1 MSTPTFDSLRQTLQ
15 HLRRR
20 RSNLYLL
27 KVSSLF
33 AIALASLLLASS
45 LAGLWLDPGK
55 TGAIILFLLTALCG
69 IGLLA
74 GFVVTLRRRHTDDR
88 VLAHYVEDRIPDF
101 EQRLLTSLEFTEED
115 LRNGRA
121 GVSQQFIQQLWQDA
135 QVHVQQQQHEVET
148 VTPARESWISF
159 ASAVA
164 VVAIVAVLFVSSES
178 LLRSGSRLAWPFAIT
193 EPLTVV
199 EFFADIEI
207 SVEPGNID
215 MQRGDSVTIIAR
227 VTNATPD
234 AINLRLQD
242 DNVNWRDVSM
252 SRDGSGSDSASYSYF
267 IPSLDEDTTYY
278 IAFNERGEQSSPQY
292 QISLFDL
299 PQIEQIDLA
308 FDYPEYTQIEDIT
321 EEDSGDMV
329 VPEGTVVD
337 LTIQFNKA
345 IETAL
350 LEFEESYSDDDEDAT
365 SAAPPYENLQLSL
378 DGNIGT
384 ARFTVTQD
392 GVYRIQATDFS
403 GLESQAPLDY
413 FIRAIEDTPPELALQ
428 RPGRDQEVMPLEEV
442 VLEIDASDDYGLSEF
457 TLNYSVV
464 GSDEVEVDFLT
475 EPNARSISGNE
486 LIYLED
492 LDVEPGDFVSYFLTL
507 ADNNS
512 LEGPAEVISDIYFLQ
527 IIPTDQEFRRNPAG
541 GGGGGG
547 GGGQGGDSSALVSVQ
562 KDIIAATWK
571 LRNRQSQVSPEEF
584 GSDAEIIAESQREA
598 TSRARRSIDR
608 LAERLNFSDDTYDA
622 AVENL
627 SLAIEQMNTAAGEL
641 EQEQVTSALQPEQ
654 LALQYILKA
663 EASINRTNISMQQQG
678 GGGGGGGAQQE
689 REDLRELFEME
700 MGQLENRYETPNSP
714 GGGGG
719 QNQEEVDKLEE
730 LARRQEGL
738 TRAQRNLAR
747 REDQMTEEQKRREL
761 ERLMRQQ
768 EQLSREVAQ
777 LAQQMSRGQQN
788 SQSSSQSG
796 SQSQSQSQASSASGS
811 AGGQQQDSAIQRA
824 AQQMQEAAESDSAS
838 IAAARSQKAL
848 ENLRQQ
854 QEQLSQ
860 QGERSVNQLAQNL
873 SQRGQQL
880 LQQQRQL
887 QEQIAQT
894 SRQQGLG
901 QTRQSV
907 RNDESL
913 QALIEAQQQ
922 QQRDLEEI
930 EDMLR
935 AIIARGS
942 NEDQRLMSQAQEASR
957 ELRPI
962 REEMSTSSRVLRNGM
977 VNLAVDIEEE
987 IEGQIEEL
995 ASSLAALDPSN
1006 QSSGSD
1012 QIQQAAQDA
1021 ESLREQIESLEQQ
1034 ALAFNEAGQQGA
1046 GGNGATPSLREMREQ
1061 LQRSQQLAQSLQ
1073 NQLQEQARSGGQQ
1086 PGGQQAGGQQ
1096 PGGQQSGGQQQSGQP
1111 GQSGQAGGRGGR
1123 QQIGGARGDGQE
1135 RPGIGGSVTT
1145 DGGNLPWGNAR
1156 SIRQQLTQQDIED
1169 FINQPELFRQLL
1181 QPILELEGALR
1192 AQAELDNI
1200 NNKLYATFDE
1210 EVPEAY
1216 RELVEEYY
1224 RVLSESQGS
1233 GSSIQ

>member
-45 LAGLWLDPGK
+45 LLGLWLDPGK
-55 TGAIILFLLTALCG
+55 TGSIGLFLITSLCG

-164 VVAIVAVLFVSSES
+164 VVAMVVVLFVTSDS
-178 LLRSGSRLAWPFAIT
+178 LLRSGARLAWPFAIS
-193 EPLTVV
+193 EPLTVA
-199 EFFADIEI
+199 EFFPDIEI

-267 IPSLDEDTTYY
+267 IPALDEETTYY

-350 LEFEESYSDDDEDAT
+350 LEFEESYREEDEEA
-365 SAAPPYENLQLSL
+365 ANAPPAYEDLQLSL

-442 VLEIDASDDYGLSEF
+442 VLEVDASDDYGLSEF

-492 LDVEPGDFVSYFLTL
+492 LGVEPGDFVSYFLTL
-507 ADNNS
+507 ADNNT
-512 LEGPAEVISDIYFLQ
+512 LAGPAEVISDIYFLQ
-527 IIPTDQEFRRNPAG
+527 IIPTDQEFRRNPAGG

-584 GSDAEIIAESQREA
+584 SSDAEIIAESQREA

-663 EASINRTNISMQQQG
+663 EASINRTNVSMQQQG

-747 REDQMTEEQKRREL
+747 REEQMTEEQKRREL

-777 LAQQMSRGQQN
+777 LAEQMSRRQQS
-788 SQSSSQSG
+788 SQPSSQSG
-796 SQSQSQSQASSASGS
+796 SQSQSQSQSQSSSSGS
-811 AGGQQQDSAIQRA
+811 SSVGQQQDSAIQRA

-873 SQRGQQL
+873 NQRGQQL

-887 QEQIAQT
+887 QEQIAET
-894 SRQQGLG
+894 SREQGLG
-901 QTRQSV
+901 QTRQSI

-913 QALIEAQQQ
+913 QELIQAQQQ

-962 REEMSTSSRVLRNGM
+962 REEMSTSNRVLRNGM

-987 IEGQIEEL
+987 IEGQLEEL

-1006 QSSGSD
+1006 QGSGSD

-1021 ESLREQIESLEQQ
+1021 ESLREQIEALEQQ
-1034 ALAFNEAGQQGA
+1034 ALAFNEAGQQA
-1046 GGNGATPSLREMREQ
+1046 SGGNGAAPSLREMREQ

-1073 NQLQEQARSGGQQ
+1073 EQLQEQARSGGQQ
-1086 PGGQQAGGQQ
+1086 PRGQQS
-1096 PGGQQSGGQQQSGQP
+1096 GGQQSGGQQQGGQP
-1111 GQSGQAGGRGGR
+1111 GQAGGRGGR

-1156 SIRQQLTQQDIED
+1156 SIRQQLTQQGIED

-1210 EVPEAY
+1210 EVPEEY